1 MESYDTRKHT
11 SGSQLIIVTSP
22 KTSSSSRYSTD
33 IRANIF
39 PIFVRPS
46 PRYRKISALQPSI
59 LVIIDKFENVIDFVT
74 LKIHDPTPKNEQEEA
89 VQSKLGWGK

>member
-22 KTSSSSRYSTD
+22 KTSSSSRYSAD

-46 PRYRKISALQPSI
+46 GSYI